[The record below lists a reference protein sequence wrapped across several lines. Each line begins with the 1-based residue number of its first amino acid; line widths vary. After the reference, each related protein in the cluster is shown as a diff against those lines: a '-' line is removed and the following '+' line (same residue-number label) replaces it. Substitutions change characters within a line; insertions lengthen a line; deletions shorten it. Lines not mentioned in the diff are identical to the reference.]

1 MATARRAYTA
11 EYQYGFA
18 PEVQPERVRRT
29 RQRPETNRQ
38 PEQRQETIF
47 TPDVLRT
54 LIIAVVMIGVLFI
67 CMVVVNA
74 QAAKFQYSINQLRSQ
89 NSVLENEIGSL
100 NIKIERERGIR
111 NLEEYAVGKLGM
123 FYPQGEQ
130 CVHVSTL
137 DAAEGSLAELI
148 KQKAYE

>member
-1 MATARRAYTA
+1 M
-11 EYQYGFA
+11 
-18 PEVQPERVRRT
+18 
-29 RQRPETNRQ
+29 
-38 PEQRQETIF
+38 
-47 TPDVLRT
+47 
-54 LIIAVVMIGVLFI
+54 FI

-89 NSVLENEIGSL
+89 NTLLENEIGSL
-100 NIKIERERGIR
+100 NIKIERETGIQ
-111 NLEEYAVGKLGM
+111 NLEKYATEKLNM

-137 DAAEGSLAELI
+137 STSESSLAELI

>member
-11 EYQYGFA
+11 EYQYGFT

-29 RQRPETNRQ
+29 RQRPEVNGQ
-38 PEQRQETIF
+38 QEQRQETI
-47 TPDVLRT
+47 
-54 LIIAVVMIGVLFI
+54 LIIAVVLIGAMFI

-89 NSVLENEIGSL
+89 NTLLENEIGSL
-100 NIKIERERGIR
+100 NIKIERETGIQ
-111 NLEEYAVGKLGM
+111 NLEKYATEKLNM

-137 DAAEGSLAELI
+137 STSESSLAELI

>member
-1 MATARRAYTA
+1 MASLLKYSLKESDVQDR
-11 EYQYGFA
+11 
-18 PEVQPERVRRT
+18 PEVNGQ
-29 RQRPETNRQ
+29 Q
-38 PEQRQETIF
+38 EQRQETIL
-47 TPDVLRT
+47 TPAALRT
-54 LIIAVVMIGVLFI
+54 LIIAVVLIGAMFI

-89 NSVLENEIGSL
+89 NTLLENEIGSL
-100 NIKIERERGIR
+100 NIKIERETGIQ
-111 NLEEYAVGKLGM
+111 NLEKYATEKLNM

-137 DAAEGSLAELI
+137 STSESSLAELI

>member
-11 EYQYGFA
+11 EYQYGFT

-29 RQRPETNRQ
+29 RQRPEVNRQ
-38 PEQRQETIF
+38 QEQRQETIL
-47 TPDVLRT
+47 TPASLRT
-54 LIIAVVMIGVLFI
+54 LIIAVVLIGAMFI

-89 NSVLENEIGSL
+89 NTLLENEIGSL
-100 NIKIERERGIR
+100 NIKIERETGIQ
-111 NLEEYAVGKLGM
+111 NLEKYATEKLNM

-137 DAAEGSLAELI
+137 STSESSLAELI